1 MAGHS
6 LVIKDIMYRENELC
20 ERYWIKKKKKTCKE
34 LNINIIMK

>member
-20 ERYWIKKKKKTCKE
+20 ERYWIKKKKKD
-34 LNINIIMK
+34 L